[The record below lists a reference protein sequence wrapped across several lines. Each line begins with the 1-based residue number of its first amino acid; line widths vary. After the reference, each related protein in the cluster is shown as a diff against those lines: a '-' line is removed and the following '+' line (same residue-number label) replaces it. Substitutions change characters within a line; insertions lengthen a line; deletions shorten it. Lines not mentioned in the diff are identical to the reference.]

1 MLPGMELL
9 SCPEMAVPAE
19 VMQHVVRVESSHN
32 PFAIGVVGGR
42 LVRQPQNL
50 SEAVATAR
58 MLEEKGY
65 NFSLGLGQVNR
76 YNLIKYGLDTYE
88 KAFKT
93 CPNLQAASK
102 ILAECYSRSGGNWGK
117 SFSCYYSGNFE
128 TGYRHG
134 YVQKV
139 YASINQGRALAA
151 STAGA
156 IPVIPAGG
164 VRRAVNDS
172 VKAAAVREVDSI
184 VSRRIDSAAD
194 RFANGLAAQAEPSL
208 RPQAAL
214 PAQQPAGVVGAAVTP
229 MQPAA
234 ASDPDLYVIRP
245 TGAGKGVAV
254 PAGGGAPPAS
264 HVPAY
269 APQAVAG
276 AAVPGTSTPP
286 PTSGDGAF
294 VF

>member
-139 YASINQGRALAA
+139 YASINQGRALAV
-151 STAGA
+151 STSGA

-164 VRRAVNDS
+164 VRRMVTDS
-172 VKAAAVREVDSI
+172 AKAAAVREVDSI

-194 RFANGLAAQAEPSL
+194 RLANGLAAQGQMPM
-208 RPQAAL
+208 RPQAAVAA
-214 PAQQPAGVVGAAVTP
+214 PQTTGAV
-229 MQPAA
+229 AA
-234 ASDPDLYVIRP
+234 AAAQPTAADADLYVIRP

-254 PAGGGAPPAS
+254 PAGGGAPPAP
-264 HVPAY
+264 HVAAH

>member
-1 MLPGMELL
+1 MELL

-139 YASINQGRALAA
+139 YASINQGRALAV

-156 IPVIPAGG
+156 IPVIPAGS
-164 VRRAVNDS
+164 VRRALNDS

-184 VSRRIDSAAD
+184 VSRRIDSAANQL
-194 RFANGLAAQAEPSL
+194 ASGLAVQGQPSL
-208 RPQAAL
+208 RPQAAVAA
-214 PAQQPAGVVGAAVTP
+214 PTQQTAGTVAAA
-229 MQPAA
+229 PAA
-234 ASDPDLYVIRP
+234 QLSAADSDLYVIRP

-254 PAGGGAPPAS
+254 PAGGGASPAP
-264 HVPAY
+264 HVSAH

-276 AAVPGTSTPP
+276 ATVPGASTPP
-286 PTSGDGAF
+286 PTPGDGAF

>member
-50 SEAVATAR
+50 PEAVATAR

-164 VRRAVNDS
+164 VRRMVADS
-172 VKAAAVREVDSI
+172 AKAAAVREVDSI
-184 VSRRIDSAAD
+184 VSRRIDAA
-194 RFANGLAAQAEPSL
+194 AGQLASGLAAQSQL
-208 RPQAAL
+208 SVRPQAAVAA
-214 PAQQPAGVVGAAVTP
+214 PAPQTAGAV
-229 MQPAA
+229 AA
-234 ASDPDLYVIRP
+234 ASAQPTAADSDLFVIRP

-254 PAGGGAPPAS
+254 PAGGGAPPAP
-264 HVPAY
+264 HVAAH

>member
-1 MLPGMELL
+1 MELL

-139 YASINQGRALAA
+139 YASINQGRALAV

-156 IPVIPAGG
+156 IPVIPAGS
-164 VRRAVNDS
+164 VRRALNDS

-184 VSRRIDSAAD
+184 VSRRIDSAA
-194 RFANGLAAQAEPSL
+194 ANQLASGLAVQGQPSL
-208 RPQAAL
+208 RPQAAVAA
-214 PAQQPAGVVGAAVTP
+214 PTQQTAGTVAAA
-229 MQPAA
+229 PAA
-234 ASDPDLYVIRP
+234 QLSAADSDLYVIRP

-254 PAGGGAPPAS
+254 PAGGGASPAP
-264 HVPAY
+264 HVSAH

-276 AAVPGTSTPP
+276 ATVPGASTPP
-286 PTSGDGAF
+286 PTPGDGAF

>member
-156 IPVIPAGG
+156 IPVIPSGS
-164 VRRAVNDS
+164 VRRVVNDS
-172 VKAAAVREVDSI
+172 VRAAAVREVDSI
-184 VSRRIDSAAD
+184 VSRRIDAAANRLASDLATQAQSSVRSQAAIPAPVQPIAGDMVAASAQATAAD
-194 RFANGLAAQAEPSL
+194 S
-208 RPQAAL
+208 
-214 PAQQPAGVVGAAVTP
+214 
-229 MQPAA
+229 
-234 ASDPDLYVIRP
+234 DLYIIRP

-254 PAGGGAPPAS
+254 PAGGGATPAPQPPA
-264 HVPAY
+264 H

-276 AAVPGTSTPP
+276 AAVPGASTPP

>member
-42 LVRQPQNL
+42 LVRQPQNI

-58 MLEEKGY
+58 MLEDKGY

-76 YNLIKYGLDTYE
+76 YNLVKYGLDSYE

-93 CPNLQAASK
+93 CPNLQAASR

-128 TGYRHG
+128 TGYKHG
-134 YVQKV
+134 YVQKI
-139 YASINQGRALAA
+139 YASINQGRAQAEIP
-151 STAGA
+151 AGA
-156 IPVIPAGG
+156 IPLVSSG
-164 VRRAVNDS
+164 VRRTAGQATKAAVVRELDS
-172 VKAAAVREVDSI
+172 V
-184 VSRRIDSAAD
+184 VSRRIEAAN
-194 RFANGLAAQAEPSL
+194 RLANGLAAQPQPSAL
-208 RPQAAL
+208 YQATGAVVPAQAQSDAAVQAPGQAQAA
-214 PAQQPAGVVGAAVTP
+214 AAH
-229 MQPAA
+229 
-234 ASDPDLYVIRP
+234 PDFYVIRP
-245 TGAGKGVAV
+245 TAAGKGVAV
-254 PAGGGAPPAS
+254 PAGGGADPAPRVS
-264 HVPAY
+264 AGGQPS
-269 APQAVAG
+269 VAG
-276 AAVPGTSTPP
+276 AVVTGSNLPP
-286 PTSGDGAF
+286 SPPGDGAF

>member
-42 LVRQPQNL
+42 LVRQPQNI

-76 YNLIKYGLDTYE
+76 YNLVKYGLDSYE

-93 CPNLQAASK
+93 CPNLQAASR

-128 TGYRHG
+128 TGFKHG

-139 YASINQGRALAA
+139 YASINQRRVQADIP
-151 STAGA
+151 AGA
-156 IPVIPAGG
+156 IPLASSG
-164 VRRAVNDS
+164 VRRIAGETA
-172 VKAAAVREVDSI
+172 KATVVREIDSI
-184 VSRRIDSAAD
+184 VSRRIESASKL
-194 RFANGLAAQAEPSL
+194 ANGLAAQPQRSVL
-208 RPQAAL
+208 YQAAAAA
-214 PAQQPAGVVGAAVTP
+214 PVQQAAVVAAVGGTAL
-229 MQPAA
+229 PAA
-234 ASDPDLYVIRP
+234 ASNPDLYVIRP
-245 TGAGKGVAV
+245 TGAGKGVAM
-254 PAGGGAPPAS
+254 PAVSGADPAS
-264 HVPAY
+264 HASAGGPQPA
-269 APQAVAG
+269 AG
-276 AAVPGTSTPP
+276 AAVPGLDSSPP
-286 PTSGDGAF
+286 PPGDGAF

>member
-58 MLEEKGY
+58 MLEQKGY

-76 YNLIKYGLDTYE
+76 YNLVKYGLDTYE

-102 ILAECYSRSGGNWGK
+102 ILAECYGRSGGNWGK

-134 YVQKV
+134 YVQKI
-139 YASINQGRALAA
+139 YASINQGRAQAVVP
-151 STAGA
+151 SGA
-156 IPVIPAGG
+156 IPLVSSG
-164 VRRAVNDS
+164 VRRAASEAAKAS
-172 VKAAAVREVDSI
+172 VIREVDS
-184 VSRRIDSAAD
+184 VVARRIQAANQM
-194 RFANGLAAQAEPSL
+194 ANDLVSQPQPSVAYQAAATAPAQALPGQVSGAAAAQAGP
-208 RPQAAL
+208 
-214 PAQQPAGVVGAAVTP
+214 VN
-229 MQPAA
+229 
-234 ASDPDLYVIRP
+234 PDLYVIRP
-245 TGAGKGVAV
+245 TGTGKGVAV
-254 PAGGGAPPAS
+254 PAGGGANPAS
-264 HVPAY
+264 
-269 APQAVAG
+269 QASATRQESIAG
-276 AAVPGTSTPP
+276 AAVPGLNSPP
-286 PTSGDGAF
+286 PPPGDGAF

>member
-102 ILAECYSRSGGNWGK
+102 ILAECYNRSGGNWGK

-139 YASINQGRALAA
+139 YASINQGRALAG

-164 VRRAVNDS
+164 VRRVVTDS
-172 VKAAAVREVDSI
+172 VRAAAIREVDSI

-194 RFANGLAAQAEPSL
+194 RLASGFTRETQPSVPAQAAIAAPVQ
-208 RPQAAL
+208 PTAGAVAAAPAQAA
-214 PAQQPAGVVGAAVTP
+214 AAD
-229 MQPAA
+229 
-234 ASDPDLYVIRP
+234 SDLYVIRP

-254 PAGGGAPPAS
+254 PAGGGEPPAPHAAAHAPP
-264 HVPAY
+264 
-269 APQAVAG
+269 AVAG
-276 AAVPGTSTPP
+276 AAVPGTSTPS